1 MKKLFT
7 LGLAFISSARWRLP
21 INLLLAVTVG
31 YTAVEF
37 GLMSTQPIEHPT
49 RSSIP
54 AAAIAP
60 PEVTAEINVTAITE
74 AYLFGRPKV
83 AKTVTPPTHVP
94 PPKTQLQLKL
104 HGIYYSSKPQ
114 ASFAI
119 IATPQGESAYY
130 QGGDSVPG
138 GALVDKIYP
147 QHVILLSDK
156 RREAL
161 YLEGSETT
169 AQHLENQVQSPSR
182 SHASDAPLTPEQ
194 LLGQYQQQLQT
205 HPERLMQLVQLAPV
219 NQDGQFVGYRLR
231 PGADPSLMAQ
241 FDLRAG
247 DILTAVNGINL
258 NSPLKGFDVMQQLAH
273 AQRIDVQIL
282 RDNQPL
288 SLSFKIEH

>member
-21 INLLLAVTVG
+21 INLLLAVAVG
-31 YTAVEF
+31 YAAVEF
-37 GLMSTQPIEHPT
+37 GLMSTQPIGHT
-49 RSSIP
+49 TLSSISAP
-54 AAAIAP
+54 AVFH
-60 PEVTAEINVTAITE
+60 PEATAEIKVTAITE

-83 AKTVTPPTHVP
+83 AKTVTPPTQVP

-130 QGGDSVPG
+130 QKGNSVPG

-182 SHASDAPLTPEQ
+182 SHASDATPEQ
-194 LLGQYQQQLQT
+194 LLGHYQQ
-205 HPERLMQLVQLAPV
+205 
-219 NQDGQFVGYRLR
+219 
-231 PGADPSLMAQ
+231 
-241 FDLRAG
+241 
-247 DILTAVNGINL
+247 
-258 NSPLKGFDVMQQLAH
+258 
-273 AQRIDVQIL
+273 
-282 RDNQPL
+282 
-288 SLSFKIEH
+288 